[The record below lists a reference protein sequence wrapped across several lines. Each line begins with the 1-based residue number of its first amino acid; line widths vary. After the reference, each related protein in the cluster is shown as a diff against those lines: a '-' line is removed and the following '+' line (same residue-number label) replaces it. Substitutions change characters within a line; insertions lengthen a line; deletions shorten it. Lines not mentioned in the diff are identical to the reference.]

1 MNLLNDTSS
10 FTDYCRNAV
19 DVATMNNGE
28 ADFIYYTYLQML
40 SLNMFK
46 YKGLPESVNT
56 FYLEYV
62 LQTRG
67 YIGFYDDE
75 RLGLICSEITLGGR
89 LNHYTLPTEYHT
101 VSTSPLIKKTLTN
114 DECVLMKNSPLYV
127 GLFPYLNFYAKKLA
141 LTSRT
146 MDQNLTM
153 QWTPYI
159 ITGDRRMLQQFKV
172 FMKKIL
178 QGVQTI
184 FTSKGFRTEDINIL
198 QTNAPFI
205 ADELHG
211 MKQAILRECMTFL
224 GIENANMDKK
234 ERLVSDEVNANN
246 QQVIA
251 SRNIWLSE
259 RKKAIEELNKKF
271 GLNASIEFAPYEDYG
286 EIMKLL
292 ELDSNTSI
300 KDFNINKNL
309 DVKEGDDNDQ

>member
-1 MNLLNDTSS
+1 MDLLNDTSS
-10 FTDYCRNAV
+10 FTDFCRNAV
-19 DVATMNNGE
+19 DVATMNNQE

-40 SLNMFK
+40 SLSMFK
-46 YKGLPESVNT
+46 YKGLPESIDV
-56 FYLEYV
+56 FYLEYI

-67 YIGFYDDE
+67 YVGFYEDD
-75 RLGLICSEITLGGR
+75 RLGLICTEITLSGQ
-89 LNHYTLPTEYHT
+89 LNHYGLPTIYHT
-101 VSTSPLIKKTLTN
+101 VSSSPLLKKTLKN
-114 DECVLMKNSPLYV
+114 SECVVMKNSPLYV
-127 GLFPYLNFYAKKLA
+127 GIFPYLNFFAKKLA

-146 MDQNLTM
+146 IDQNLKM

-159 ITGDRRMLQQFKV
+159 ITGDKRMLNQFKT

-184 FTSKGFRTEDINIL
+184 FTSKGFRLEDVNVL

-211 MKQAILRECMTFL
+211 MKQAILRECMTLL

-259 RKKAIEELNKKF
+259 RKKAIELLNKKY
-271 GLNASIEFAPYEDYG
+271 GLNASVEFAPYEDYE

-292 ELDSNTSI
+292 ELDSNTSV

-309 DVKEGDDNDQ
+309 DVEGD

>member
-1 MNLLNDTSS
+1 MDLLNDTSS

-46 YKGLPESVNT
+46 YKGLPESINT
-56 FYLEYV
+56 FYLEYI

-89 LNHYTLPTEYHT
+89 LNHYQMPTDYHT
-101 VSTSPLIKKTLTN
+101 VSTSPLIKKNLTSE
-114 DECVLMKNSPLYV
+114 ECVVMKNSPLYV
-127 GLFPYLNFYAKKLA
+127 GIFPYLNFYAKKLA

-184 FTSKGFRTEDINIL
+184 FTSKGFRMEDVNVL

-211 MKQAILRECMTFL
+211 MKQAILRECMTML

-234 ERLVSDEVNANN
+234 ERLVADEVNANN

-271 GLNASIEFAPYEDYG
+271 NLNASVEFAPYEDFE
-286 EIMKLL
+286 EILKLV
-292 ELDSNTSI
+292 ELDGNTSLTDFKDDLTI
-300 KDFNINKNL
+300 K
-309 DVKEGDDNDQ
+309 KEGGNNA

>member
-1 MNLLNDTSS
+1 MDLLNNTSS
-10 FTDYCRNAV
+10 ITDYCRNAV
-19 DVATMNNGE
+19 DVATMDNEE

-46 YKGLPESVNT
+46 YKGLPESINT
-56 FYLEYV
+56 FYLEYI

-89 LNHYTLPTEYHT
+89 LNHYQMPTDYHT
-101 VSTSPLIKKTLTN
+101 VSTSPLIKKNLTSE
-114 DECVLMKNSPLYV
+114 ECVVMKNSPLYV
-127 GLFPYLNFYAKKLA
+127 GIFPYLNFYAKKLA

-146 MDQNLTM
+146 MDQNLKM

-172 FMKKIL
+172 FIQKIL

-184 FTSKGFRTEDINIL
+184 FTSKGFSMEDVNVL

-211 MKQAILRECMTFL
+211 MKQAILREGMTLL

-271 GLNASIEFAPYEDYG
+271 NLNASVEFAPYEDFE
-286 EIMKLL
+286 EILKLI
-292 ELDSNTSI
+292 ELDGNTSLTDFKDDLTI
-300 KDFNINKNL
+300 K
-309 DVKEGDDNDQ
+309 KEGD

>member
-1 MNLLNDTSS
+1 MDLLNDTSS
-10 FTDYCRNAV
+10 FTDFCRNAV
-19 DVATMNNGE
+19 DVATMNNQE

-46 YKGLPESVNT
+46 YKGLPESIDI
-56 FYLEYV
+56 FYLEYI

-67 YIGFYDDE
+67 YVGFYEDD
-75 RLGLICSEITLGGR
+75 RLGLICTEITLGGQ
-89 LNHYTLPTEYHT
+89 LNHYGLPTIYHT
-101 VSTSPLIKKTLTN
+101 VSPSPLLKKTLKN
-114 DECVLMKNSPLYV
+114 SECVVMKNSPLYV
-127 GLFPYLNFYAKKLA
+127 GIFPYLNFFAKKLA
-141 LTSRT
+141 LTSQT
-146 MDQNLTM
+146 MDQNLKM

-159 ITGDRRMLQQFKV
+159 ITGDKRMLNQFKT

-184 FTSKGFRTEDINIL
+184 FTSKGFRLEDVNVL

-211 MKQAILRECMTFL
+211 MKQAILRECMTLL

-259 RKKAIEELNKKF
+259 RKKAIELLNKKY
-271 GLNASIEFAPYEDYG
+271 GLNASVEFAPYEDFE

-292 ELDSNTSI
+292 ELDSNTSV

-309 DVKEGDDNDQ
+309 DVEGD

>member
-1 MNLLNDTSS
+1 MDLLNDTSS

-19 DVATMNNGE
+19 DVSTMNNGE

-46 YKGLPESVNT
+46 YKGLPESIDT

-75 RLGLICSEITLGGR
+75 RLGLICSEITLGGK
-89 LNHYTLPTEYHT
+89 LNHYQDPTEYYT
-101 VSTSPLIKKTLTN
+101 VSSSSLVKKNLSN
-114 DECVLMKNSPLYV
+114 EECVIMKNSPLYV
-127 GLFPYLNFYAKKLA
+127 GIFPYLNFFAKKLA

-159 ITGDRRMLQQFKV
+159 ITGDKRMLQQFKV

-184 FTSKGFRTEDINIL
+184 FTSKGFRTEDVNVL

-211 MKQAILRECMTFL
+211 MKQAILRECMTLL

-234 ERLVSDEVNANN
+234 ERLVADEVNANN

-259 RKKAIEELNKKF
+259 RKKAIEKLNNKF
-271 GLNASIEFAPYEDYG
+271 NLNASVEFAPYEDF
-286 EIMKLL
+286 EDILKLI
-292 ELDSNTSI
+292 ELDGDTSLSDFKDDLTI
-300 KDFNINKNL
+300 K
-309 DVKEGDDNDQ
+309 KEGD

>member
-1 MNLLNDTSS
+1 MDLLNDTSS

-19 DVATMNNGE
+19 DVANMNNSE
-28 ADFIYYTYLQML
+28 TDFIYYTYLQML

-46 YKGLPESVNT
+46 YKDLPDSINT
-56 FYLEYV
+56 FYLEYI

-67 YIGFYDDE
+67 YIGFYDDD

-89 LNHYTLPTEYHT
+89 INHYGLPTVYHT
-101 VSTSPLIKKTLTN
+101 VSTSPLVKKNLTN
-114 DECVLMKNSPLYV
+114 EECVVMKNSPLYV
-127 GLFPYLNFYAKKLA
+127 GIFPYLNFFAKKLA
-141 LTSRT
+141 LTSQT
-146 MDQNLTM
+146 MDQNLKM

-184 FTSKGFRTEDINIL
+184 FTSKGFRMEDVNVL

-205 ADELHG
+205 ADELHR
-211 MKQAILRECMTFL
+211 MKQAILRECMTIL

-246 QQVIA
+246 QEVIA
-251 SRNIWLSE
+251 SRNIWLNE
-259 RKKAIEELNKKF
+259 RKKAIDDLNKKF
-271 GLNASIEFAPYEDYG
+271 NLNASVEFAPYEDFE

-300 KDFNINKNL
+300 KDFNIDKNL
-309 DVKEGDDNDQ
+309 GVKRGDEND

>member
-1 MNLLNDTSS
+1 MDLLNDTSS

-46 YKGLPESVNT
+46 YKGLPESINT
-56 FYLEYV
+56 FYLEYI

-75 RLGLICSEITLGGR
+75 RLGLICSEITLSGR
-89 LNHYTLPTEYHT
+89 LNHYQMPTDYHT
-101 VSTSPLIKKTLTN
+101 VSTSPLIKKNLTSE
-114 DECVLMKNSPLYV
+114 ECVLMKNSPLYV
-127 GLFPYLNFYAKKLA
+127 GIFPYLNFFAKKLA

-184 FTSKGFRTEDINIL
+184 FTSKGFRMEDVNVL

-211 MKQAILRECMTFL
+211 MKQAILRECMTML

-234 ERLVSDEVNANN
+234 ERLVADEVNANN

-271 GLNASIEFAPYEDYG
+271 NLNASVEFAPYEDFE
-286 EIMKLL
+286 EILKLV
-292 ELDSNTSI
+292 ELDGNTSLTDFKDDLTI
-300 KDFNINKNL
+300 K
-309 DVKEGDDNDQ
+309 KEGGNNA

>member
-1 MNLLNDTSS
+1 MDLLNDTSS

-19 DVATMNNGE
+19 DVATLNNSE

-46 YKGLPESVNT
+46 YKGLPNSIDT
-56 FYLEYV
+56 FYLEYI

-67 YIGFYDDE
+67 YIGFYEDKN
-75 RLGLICSEITLGGR
+75 LGLICSEITLGGQ
-89 LNHYTLPTEYHT
+89 LNHYGMPTVYHT
-101 VSTSPLIKKTLTN
+101 VSPSPLLKKTLKN
-114 DECVLMKNSPLYV
+114 SECVVMKNSPLYV

-146 MDQNLTM
+146 MDQNLSM

-159 ITGDRRMLQQFKV
+159 ITGDKRMLGQFMN
-172 FMKKIL
+172 FMKKIF
-178 QGVQTI
+178 QGVRTI
-184 FTSKGFRTEDINIL
+184 FVSKGFRLEDVNVL

-205 ADELHG
+205 ADELHN
-211 MKQAILRECMTFL
+211 MKQSILRECMTFL

-234 ERLVSDEVNANN
+234 ERLVTDEVNANN

-251 SRNIWLSE
+251 SRNIWLNE
-259 RKKAIEELNKKF
+259 RKKAIEELNKKY
-271 GLNASIEFAPYEDYG
+271 GLNASVEFAPYEDFE

-292 ELDSNTSI
+292 ELDSNTSV

-309 DVKEGDDNDQ
+309 DVEGD

>member
-1 MNLLNDTSS
+1 MDLLNDTSS
-10 FTDYCRNAV
+10 FTDFCRNAV
-19 DVATMNNGE
+19 DVATMNNQE

-46 YKGLPESVNT
+46 YKGLPESIDV
-56 FYLEYV
+56 FYLEYI

-67 YIGFYDDE
+67 YVGFYEDD
-75 RLGLICSEITLGGR
+75 RLGLICTEITLGGQ
-89 LNHYTLPTEYHT
+89 LNHYGLPTIYHT
-101 VSTSPLIKKTLTN
+101 VSPSPLLKKTLKN
-114 DECVLMKNSPLYV
+114 SECVIMKNSPLYV
-127 GLFPYLNFYAKKLA
+127 GIFPYLNFFAKKLA
-141 LTSRT
+141 LTSQT
-146 MDQNLTM
+146 MDQNLKM

-159 ITGDRRMLQQFKV
+159 ITGDKRMLNQFKT

-184 FTSKGFRTEDINIL
+184 FTSKGFRLEDVNVL

-211 MKQAILRECMTFL
+211 MKQAILRECMTLL

-259 RKKAIEELNKKF
+259 RKKAIELLNKKY
-271 GLNASIEFAPYEDYG
+271 GLNASVEFAPYEDFE

-292 ELDSNTSI
+292 ELDSNTSV

-309 DVKEGDDNDQ
+309 DVEGD

>member
-1 MNLLNDTSS
+1 MDLLNDTSS
-10 FTDYCRNAV
+10 FTDFCRNAV
-19 DVATMNNGE
+19 DVATMNNQE

-46 YKGLPESVNT
+46 YKGLPDSIDV
-56 FYLEYV
+56 FYLEYI

-67 YIGFYDDE
+67 YVGFYEDD
-75 RLGLICSEITLGGR
+75 RLGLICTEITLGGQ
-89 LNHYTLPTEYHT
+89 LNHYGLPTVYHT
-101 VSTSPLIKKTLTN
+101 VSPSPLLKKTLKN
-114 DECVLMKNSPLYV
+114 SECVVMKNSPLYV
-127 GLFPYLNFYAKKLA
+127 GIFPYLNFFAKKLA

-146 MDQNLTM
+146 MDQNLKM

-159 ITGDRRMLQQFKV
+159 ITGDKRMLNQFKT

-184 FTSKGFRTEDINIL
+184 FTSKGFRLEDVNVL

-211 MKQAILRECMTFL
+211 MKQAILRECMTLL

-259 RKKAIEELNKKF
+259 RKKAIELLNEKY
-271 GLNASIEFAPYEDYG
+271 GLNASIEFAPYENFE

-292 ELDSNTSI
+292 ELDSNTSV

-309 DVKEGDDNDQ
+309 DVEGD

>member
-1 MNLLNDTSS
+1 MDLLNDTSS

-19 DVATMNNGE
+19 DVATMKNGE

-46 YKGLPESVNT
+46 YKGLPESIDT

-75 RLGLICSEITLGGR
+75 RLGLICSEITLGGK
-89 LNHYTLPTEYHT
+89 LNHYQDPTEYHT
-101 VSTSPLIKKTLTN
+101 VSTSPLVKKNLSS
-114 DECVLMKNSPLYV
+114 DECVVMKNSPLYI
-127 GLFPYLNFYAKKLA
+127 GIFPYLNFFAKKLA

-159 ITGDRRMLQQFKV
+159 ITGDKRMLQQFKV
-172 FMKKIL
+172 FMKNIL
-178 QGVQTI
+178 KGVQTI
-184 FTSKGFRTEDINIL
+184 FTSKGFRMEDVNVL

-211 MKQAILRECMTFL
+211 MKQAILRECMTLL

-234 ERLVSDEVNANN
+234 ERLVADEVNANN

-251 SRNIWLSE
+251 SRNIWLGE
-259 RKKAIEELNKKF
+259 RKKAIEKLNNKF
-271 GLNASIEFAPYEDYG
+271 NLNASVEFAPYEDF
-286 EIMKLL
+286 EDILKLI
-292 ELDSNTSI
+292 ELDSDTSLSDFKDDLKI
-300 KDFNINKNL
+300 K
-309 DVKEGDDNDQ
+309 KEGD

>member
-1 MNLLNDTSS
+1 MDLLNDTSS

-19 DVATMNNGE
+19 DVATMNNKE

-46 YKGLPESVNT
+46 YKGLPESINT
-56 FYLEYV
+56 FYLEYI

-89 LNHYTLPTEYHT
+89 LNHYQIPTDYHT
-101 VSTSPLIKKTLTN
+101 VSTSPLIKKNLTSE
-114 DECVLMKNSPLYV
+114 ECVVMKNSPLYI
-127 GLFPYLNFYAKKLA
+127 GIFPYLNFYAKKLA

-159 ITGDRRMLQQFKV
+159 ITGDRRMLQQFKI

-184 FTSKGFRTEDINIL
+184 FTSKGFRMEDVNVL

-211 MKQAILRECMTFL
+211 MKQAILRECMTML

-234 ERLVSDEVNANN
+234 ERLVADEVNANN

-271 GLNASIEFAPYEDYG
+271 NLNASVEFAPYEDFE
-286 EIMKLL
+286 EILKLV
-292 ELDSNTSI
+292 ELDGNTSLTDFKDDLTI
-300 KDFNINKNL
+300 K
-309 DVKEGDDNDQ
+309 KEGGNNA

>member
-1 MNLLNDTSS
+1 MDLLNDTSS

-46 YKGLPESVNT
+46 YKGLPESINT
-56 FYLEYV
+56 FYLEYI

-75 RLGLICSEITLGGR
+75 RLGLICTEITLGGR
-89 LNHYTLPTEYHT
+89 LNHYQMPTDYHT
-101 VSTSPLIKKTLTN
+101 VSTSPLIKKNLTSE
-114 DECVLMKNSPLYV
+114 ECVVMKNSPLYV
-127 GLFPYLNFYAKKLA
+127 GIFPYLNFYAKKLA

-184 FTSKGFRTEDINIL
+184 FTSKGFRMEDVNVL

-211 MKQAILRECMTFL
+211 MKQAILRECMTML

-234 ERLVSDEVNANN
+234 ERLVADEVNANN

-271 GLNASIEFAPYEDYG
+271 NLNASVEFAPYEDFE
-286 EIMKLL
+286 EILKLV
-292 ELDSNTSI
+292 ELDGNTSLTDFKDDLTI
-300 KDFNINKNL
+300 K
-309 DVKEGDDNDQ
+309 KEGGNNA